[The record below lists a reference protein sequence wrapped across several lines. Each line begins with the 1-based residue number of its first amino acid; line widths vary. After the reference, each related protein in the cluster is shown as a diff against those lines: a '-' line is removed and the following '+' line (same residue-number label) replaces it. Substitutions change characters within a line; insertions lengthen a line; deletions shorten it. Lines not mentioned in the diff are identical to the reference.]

1 MISSSTMSINPDI
14 EEAFALRGWYD
25 AFGAEHSF
33 QAYSNSMSAG
43 LSSGGFDR
51 AEMRHLNDV
60 KESRLGSSDKVNYF
74 STQATILHINA
85 DNISYPA
92 CPTQG
97 CNKKAIQEDTNWR
110 CEKCNKSFDAP
121 EHR

>member
-1 MISSSTMSINPDI
+1 MISSSTMSINPGI

-25 AFGAEHSF
+25 ALGAEQSF
-33 QAYSNSMSAG
+33 QAHSNSMSAG
-43 LSSGGFDR
+43 LSSGGFNR

-60 KESRLGSSDKVNYF
+60 KESQLGSSDKVDSF
-74 STQATILHINA
+74 STRATIMHIQA

-97 CNKKAIQEDTNWR
+97 CKKKVIQEDTSWR
-110 CEKCNKSFDAP
+110 CEKCDKSFDAP
-121 EHR
+121 EYR